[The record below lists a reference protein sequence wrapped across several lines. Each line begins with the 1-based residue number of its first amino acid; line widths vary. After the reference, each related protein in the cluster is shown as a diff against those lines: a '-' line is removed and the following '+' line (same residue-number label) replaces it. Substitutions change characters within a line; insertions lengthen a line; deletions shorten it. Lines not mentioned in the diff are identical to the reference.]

1 MGKAKGGK
9 GAEKGATKIPKCTCE
24 HPYSCSCGNRPDRPS
39 KGHRWDPATQQ
50 WGGKGHKQKG
60 GSGQTSSVAVEARTT
75 EIGKTTV
82 SQWQK
87 LPSTLLE
94 EVTRKESRPPPK
106 YKLIGQYKFRVIIQD
121 AKATKRGTEHDMIFV
136 PAEACGNEEQAREE
150 AALLALLHLTPNIP
164 HERKLPEPYKTTWI
178 HAINAAKDTKKN
190 PHRAK
195 QSAVDDL
202 CKIDDSPRT
211 AGSTSDAGAQA
222 STNLSL
228 GRSFVSLAER
238 KREQVRT
245 QQERNARIRRHEA
258 VRLANRDH
266 QVFMSAQI
274 RKRIE
279 TLLRGDSIQWEDN
292 SADEENDDDD
302 LDNDLKAYVVERL
315 HSEGFSKTQAKTSFA
330 QFRHNMQPDIDE
342 EQWDI
347 VYDECLQ
354 WLCIHMDEDQLP
366 EGFDPRGRT
375 LDVIVNQ
382 SVSKPSDQPATTP
395 EAQQIAAKFG
405 LAVEDAASL
414 LRLAEG
420 DSVEQ
425 VLWKALCSKAAA
437 TLIHTDTSS
446 EPEQNLEIS
455 RDELEA
461 LEGIFPADEC
471 RVLRQDDIT
480 SVVLSFPEDGSVQ
493 KLQMKIITRN
503 GVYPSIHPD
512 QVLIYGLWS
521 SPVAAAVQV
530 KLIKFLSELPLSE
543 PMIFEIYGHAQ
554 SLLQAAADGEIKV
567 MPLLLP
573 SIGEIRN
580 SLQQRT
586 PALREKPIT
595 RSPTNLCRPK
605 QRASFWTM
613 SPKLT
618 PKAVPFPDIKGTIR
632 RQRESLPAAKARG
645 DFLVAMQRCLS
656 TGRVVLVTG
665 DTGCGKVCFV
675 SLVFRFSAFNSQ
687 CCPCLRLHK
696 FLNLFWR
703 NRPRRRK

>member
-9 GAEKGATKIPKCTCE
+9 GAEKGATKIPKCTCD

-82 SQWQK
+82 AQWQK

-94 EVTRKESRPPPK
+94 EVTRKESRPLPK
-106 YKLIGQYKFRVIIQD
+106 YKSIGQYKFRVIIQD
-121 AKATKRGTEHDMIFV
+121 AKAIKRGTEHDMIFI
-136 PAEACGNEEQAREE
+136 PTEACGNEEQAREE

-178 HAINAAKDTKKN
+178 HAINATKDSKKH

-195 QSAVDDL
+195 QNAVDDN
-202 CKIDDSPRT
+202 CKIDDTPDAAR
-211 AGSTSDAGAQA
+211 STSDAGAQA

-238 KREQVRT
+238 KREQFRRR
-245 QQERNARIRRHEA
+245 QERNARIQRHEA

-279 TLLRGDSIQWEDN
+279 TLLRGDIIQWDDT
-292 SADEENDDDD
+292 STDEENDDDY

-315 HSEGFSKTQAKTSFA
+315 HSEGFSKIQAKTSFA
-330 QFRHNMQPDIDE
+330 QFRNNMQPNIDE
-342 EQWDI
+342 EKWDS

-382 SVSKPSDQPATTP
+382 SVGKSSIQPTTP
-395 EAQQIAAKFG
+395 EAQQIATKYG
-405 LAVEDAASL
+405 IAVTEAARL
-414 LRLAEG
+414 LRLAESE
-420 DSVEQ
+420 SVEQ
-425 VLWKALCSKAAA
+425 VLWKELCSKAAA
-437 TLIHTDTSS
+437 TLVYSDTRS
-446 EPEQNLEIS
+446 EPEQNLEIA
-455 RDELEA
+455 RDEVEA

-471 RVLRQDDIT
+471 QVHRQDDIT
-480 SVVLSFPEDGSVQ
+480 IVVLSLPVNGSPQ
-493 KLQMKIITRN
+493 KLQMKITTRN
-503 GVYPSIHPD
+503 GDYPSIHPD
-512 QVLIYGLWS
+512 QVLIYGFWS
-521 SPVAAAVQV
+521 TPVAAAVQV
-530 KLIKFLSELPLSE
+530 KLIQFLSELPLSE
-543 PMIFEIYGHAQ
+543 PMIFEIYGQAQ
-554 SLLQAAADGEIKV
+554 SLLQAAADGEIKA

-573 SIGEIRN
+573 STGGISNTR
-580 SLQQRT
+580 QQQT
-586 PALREKPIT
+586 LELREKPIAL
-595 RSPTNLCRPK
+595 SPTNLCRPK
-605 QRASFWTM
+605 QRASFWTT

-618 PKAVPFPDIKGTIR
+618 PKAVPFPEIKGTIR
-632 RQRESLPAAKARG
+632 RQRESLPAAKAKG

-665 DTGCGKVCFV
+665 DTGCGKVCSGSWFFD
-675 SLVFRFSAFNSQ
+675 SLNSTHSVV
-687 CCPCLRLHK
+687 LV
-696 FLNLFWR
+696 
-703 NRPRRRK
+703 